1 MNQQFIPYPMHVPR
15 VTAMSSPG
23 QSPVSIQHNLIVPCD
38 TTTLRPSHMHM
49 NIQQNLVTPG
59 NMTMSRPGHML
70 RHGIENILAPA
81 CIPSM
86 APVCTPN
93 VAPVYTPNIPNAKPA
108 FRFGYRLATAQYN
121 LAVSSAQSLSNE
133 RQCTETSVTRDS
145 YRKRDLYY
153 LTPSEN
159 AVNQMLD
166 NFTTFLHAELK
177 VFAQILPSGK
187 QSELDNII
195 ITATNSISS
204 LKYSPND
211 STGNLTT
218 TDLQFLKTARR
229 KNPVAR
235 KRTKTGDDSLFG
247 GKIIKEVDRV
257 EDAETKAKSPANPF
271 RIFSKNS
278 PECSLAVKRI
288 KQELQDNPSKV
299 LSNIPTT
306 LLKEDSNVTL
316 PDAILSNV
324 TGAQLNSPPVTDDI
338 EIVTLDDIEIDVTST
353 SET

>member
-1 MNQQFIPYPMHVPR
+1 MHVPP

-23 QSPVSIQHNLIVPCD
+23 QSPVNTQQDLIPPCIP
-38 TTTLRPSHMHM
+38 TTLCPSQVPMD
-49 NIQQNLVTPG
+49 IQQNLVTLG
-59 NMTMSRPGHML
+59 DMTMSRPDHML

-81 CIPSM
+81 CIPSL
-86 APVCTPN
+86 APACTQN

-133 RQCTETSVTRDS
+133 RQCAEAGVTRES

-159 AVNQMLD
+159 AANQMLD

-187 QSELDNII
+187 RSELDNII
-195 ITATNSISS
+195 ITATNAISS

-211 STGNLTT
+211 PTGNLTT
-218 TDLQFLKTARR
+218 TNLQFLKTARR

-235 KRTKTGDDSLFG
+235 KRTKAGDDSLFG
-247 GKIIKEVDRV
+247 GKIIKEIDQA
-257 EDAETKAKSPANPF
+257 EKAETRTKPSAKPL
-271 RIFSKNS
+271 RIFSKTS

-288 KQELQDNPSKV
+288 KRELQDNPNKV